1 MKKKFV
7 IITII
12 AVLFLSP
19 LLIISKLN
27 DAGNLPKY
35 QQKIWSK
42 TFNVFMELPDILKSS
57 FMIFS
62 GKRSFSNLFNDYNVK
77 FLPETQYIE
86 LKFNKKKLN
95 FKKNSRFPFYIE
107 FIDNNF
113 IAITKEGDIYKSKLE
128 GILSEDEKLNM
139 NKVSTSNLFNKGEK
153 NVKILDS
160 LIIDNYI
167 YLTKSYELQNCKKL
181 EIIFAEIKDKLEFKS
196 FKKFKEC
203 AVENLGAGRIQAFN
217 FNGNDGIL
225 LSTTDSD
232 NDKPG
237 NKAQDDNS
245 IFGKIVFIDFNN
257 RQHNNFSKG
266 HRNVQGLFVLNET
279 ILSTEHGPRGGD
291 EINKIIFGKNYGWP
305 IASYGYSYDRKDLIY
320 KKSHEENNFEEPLF
334 VFLPSIGI
342 SEVIILPDNF
352 EQKWKNSALV
362 SSLNGRS
369 IYRVKFQ
376 NDKYEKVL
384 YTEKIYIGERIRDI
398 KYIEPINSIILALE
412 RTGSVGILKK
422 LN

>member
-27 DAGNLPKY
+27 DAGNMPKY

-77 FLPETQYIE
+77 FLPETQYIK

-160 LIIDNYI
+160 LIIDNNI

-181 EIIFAEIKDKLEFKS
+181 EIIFAEIKDKLKFKS

-245 IFGKIVFIDFNN
+245 IFGKIVF
-257 RQHNNFSKG
+257 
-266 HRNVQGLFVLNET
+266 
-279 ILSTEHGPRGGD
+279 
-291 EINKIIFGKNYGWP
+291 Y
-305 IASYGYSYDRKDLIY
+305 
-320 KKSHEENNFEEPLF
+320 
-334 VFLPSIGI
+334 
-342 SEVIILPDNF
+342 
-352 EQKWKNSALV
+352 
-362 SSLNGRS
+362 
-369 IYRVKFQ
+369 
-376 NDKYEKVL
+376 
-384 YTEKIYIGERIRDI
+384 
-398 KYIEPINSIILALE
+398 
-412 RTGSVGILKK
+412 
-422 LN
+422 